1 LGAKT
6 DEVELQ
12 LTLPILLKAKL
23 YVLPEVIRNGP
34 DPRLL
39 MNRESAL
46 TAWKAVARRRAERMR
61 LRI

>member
-1 LGAKT
+1 LGAET

-12 LTLPILLKAKL
+12 PTLPILLKAKL

-46 TAWKAVARRRAERMR
+46 TAWKAEAKRRAERIKI
-61 LRI
+61 RI